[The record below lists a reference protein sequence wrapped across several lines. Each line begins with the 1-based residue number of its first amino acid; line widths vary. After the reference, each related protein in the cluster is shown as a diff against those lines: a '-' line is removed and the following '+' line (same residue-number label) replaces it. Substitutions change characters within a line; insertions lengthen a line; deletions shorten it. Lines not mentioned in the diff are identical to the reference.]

1 MDSTYPDSIQHQCFL
16 QPCCFVNFLLYTCIY
31 FLPETGNTT
40 HQCRTNFLN
49 RCLNI
54 RRTEIDTNLH
64 SFMNTEITPCFLKHV
79 CQGEEVHRYILIR
92 HGRQTVI
99 VCMKLFQITGM
110 MKHDA
115 LRFTRCAGCIENV
128 CQVIV
133 WSPFGTFFYRI
144 IVRQSL
150 SHRHKLIKID
160 RRYVAGIFHYRTV
173 KNNQLLQRGAET
185 KDAESSIILVLLAYK
200 KETNLRIINDILRLR
215 RWTRCIKRNSNS
227 PIGKRAKVDIEPFR
241 FILWKYTDILLFF
254 HSQCHE
260 SISCL
265 PYCSGELLPWN
276 RNPLSC
282 LIVTVF

>member
-1 MDSTYPDSIQHQCFL
+1 MNEFINLIGNSSTGSREKVTILNTDCFFQQRIDSLFVKLIFQLIHHRRSLTQTQIIQIMDSTYPDSIQHQCFL

-54 RRTEIDTNLH
+54 RRTKIDTNLH

-133 WSPFGTFFYRI
+133 
-144 IVRQSL
+144 
-150 SHRHKLIKID
+150 
-160 RRYVAGIFHYRTV
+160 
-173 KNNQLLQRGAET
+173 
-185 KDAESSIILVLLAYK
+185 
-200 KETNLRIINDILRLR
+200 
-215 RWTRCIKRNSNS
+215 
-227 PIGKRAKVDIEPFR
+227 
-241 FILWKYTDILLFF
+241 
-254 HSQCHE
+254 
-260 SISCL
+260 
-265 PYCSGELLPWN
+265 
-276 RNPLSC
+276 
-282 LIVTVF
+282 